1 VDTDPITLYRDAA
14 TTFARLVDDVA
25 APDWPARTACAGWT
39 VRDLVTHVVEED
51 LWAQGLFAGLT
62 IEQAGSRLPKDALG
76 ENPAEAARAALAGAL
91 AAAEAR
97 DVHHHTVHLSVG
109 ETPAGEYAMQLFAD
123 HLVHAWDLATALG
136 RPYVP
141 DPAHV
146 RTVLDWFGPHEQAY
160 RDAGLIGPRPPLPAG
175 ADAVT
180 TLLAAFGRT
189 P

>member
-1 VDTDPITLYRDAA
+1 MDTDPTTLYRDAA
-14 TTFARLVDDVA
+14 AAFEQLVDDIA
-25 APDWPARTACAGWT
+25 EPDWSAPTACPGWT
-39 VRDLVTHVVEED
+39 VRDLVGHVVEED

-62 IEQAGSRLPKDALG
+62 LEQAGARLSPDPLG
-76 ENPAEAARAALAGAL
+76 KNPADAYRSAVAGAL
-91 AAAEAR
+91 AAAGAR
-97 DVHHHTVHLSVG
+97 DVQHHTVHLSAG

-123 HLVHAWDLATALG
+123 HLVHAWDLAAALA

-146 RTVLDWFGPHEQAY
+146 RAALDWFGPQEDAY
-160 RDAGLIGPRPPLPAG
+160 RAAGLIGPRPPLPAG
-175 ADAVT
+175 ADDLT